1 MDSRLD
7 LHLMSSLRRNDDD
20 PKQPFRTVF
29 LSHIINNGYGVYCYG
44 NRKFM
49 HLHVNYNKERD

>member
-1 MDSRLD
+1 
-7 LHLMSSLRRNDDD
+7 MSSLRRNDDD

-29 LSHIINNGYGVYCYG
+29 LSHKILGNGYGVYCYG